1 MRLIEVSPQIT
12 RINTDFK
19 VFFHCHFSDKS
30 STTRQSEA
38 KNLECI
44 NVGVHEILRFALDDM
59 YSVVKIKGKFSENK
73 IQKT

>member
-59 YSVVKIKGKFSENK
+59 YSVVKIKRKYSENK
-73 IQKT
+73 ALNT